1 MSSAD
6 QPRLTRASSRGATP
20 AASPRKQAATPR
32 KAARQLS
39 ATPGPSGGTP
49 GTRGT
54 PFGSAVR
61 SRIPATRSRIGA
73 AARAASQSEPN
84 SPRGASSGSL
94 LGEDGPALLD
104 ELLPPGLPGEGESFW
119 AAVGAGGSGAPTPS
133 SSDNIRVYVRVR
145 PPSSREA
152 AAGVPPCL
160 DVLGGQTVV
169 LSEAGRLDPFTATF
183 DRVFGP
189 EAGQEEVYAAVGAQ
203 MVENCLAGFNSS
215 IFVYGQTGAGKTHTI
230 TGDVTRGEDGALA
243 EQCGLTLRVFRQLFD
258 RITDEEQGGVRYTV
272 KCSYCE
278 VYNEELSD
286 LLAAPGARAAGGL
299 AIREGDAHRGVCVEG
314 LTEHVAVNADDVMG
328 LVQRGSA
335 NRHTAATRMNE
346 RSSRSHSVFTAV
358 VEAAEAQA
366 DSGVTQVRFAK
377 LNLIDL
383 AGSERVGKS
392 GATGEQLTEA
402 KSINKSLTTLGRVVT
417 ALTERQQHVPYR
429 DSRLTFLLKE
439 SLGGNSKTSLVACVS
454 PCEDSAQES
463 HSTLV
468 FAQGAKRIR
477 NKAVVNQDTVGD
489 LRALQLENARLQREL
504 AKKEGTVTAELRTAL
519 AAAQA
524 QAAAAE
530 ERASATDGRVAAAEE
545 RHQQLEAALNESHSS
560 LQQRNAELGLVK
572 KELEE
577 VKATCALLQKDREQL
592 IDHNAALAERV
603 DSLGGSLERADSAAQ
618 RWEADAQAAQQR
630 CEAAA
635 GGQRAAEE
643 QSRSL
648 QREVERL
655 GADLARL
662 GAELEASREELE
674 ESERAKKALRREVE
688 QVLAD
693 LRRQQREA
701 ADSAELA
708 ASREARLR
716 GELAEVNETLSARS
730 QRLHDLEST
739 LAAETVATAKYRKMV
754 GEIGKLI
761 DWAQSTSPLPPV
773 LGGRASPAG
782 YSSLLGGRLS
792 FGGGGGLVSP
802 LAEASNQLRA
812 SLGSLPSSAGP
823 RPKATPGTAPPSLS
837 PSKRLQVASPAGRTP
852 VASPTKFR

>member
-1 MSSAD
+1 MSATE

-20 AASPRKQAATPR
+20 AASPRKQSATPR

-49 GTRGT
+49 GARGT
-54 PFGSAVR
+54 PFGSAIR

-73 AARAASQSEPN
+73 GARAACQSEPS

-94 LGEDGPALLD
+94 LGEDGPVLLD
-104 ELLPPGLPGEGESFW
+104 ELLPPGLPGEGDGFW
-119 AAVGAGGSGAPTPS
+119 AAVGAGGGGASGAPTPS

-145 PPSSREA
+145 PPSSREEA
-152 AAGVPPCL
+152 NGAQPCL

-169 LSEAGRLDPFTATF
+169 LSDASRPDPFTATF

-189 EAGQEEVYAAVGAQ
+189 EAGQEELFAAVGAQ
-203 MVENCLAGFNSS
+203 MVENCMAGFNSS

-230 TGDVTRGEDGALA
+230 TGDVARGEDGALA

-258 RITDEEQGGVRYTV
+258 RITDEERDGVRYTV

-286 LLAAPGARAAGGL
+286 LLAAPGTRAAGGL

-314 LTEHVAVNADDVMG
+314 LTEHVAVNADDVMA

-358 VEAAEAQA
+358 VEAAEAQP

-463 HSTLV
+463 HSTL
-468 FAQGAKRIR
+468 
-477 NKAVVNQDTVGD
+477 AVVNQDTVGD

-504 AKKEGTVTAELRTAL
+504 AKKEGTVTAELRAAL
-519 AAAQA
+519 SAAQA

-530 ERASATDGRVAAAEE
+530 ERASTSEGRVAAAEE

-560 LQQRNAELGLVK
+560 LQQRNAELALVK

-603 DSLGGSLERADSAAQ
+603 DSLGGGLERAESAAQ
-618 RWEADAQAAQQR
+618 RWEADAAAAQQR
-630 CEAAA
+630 CDTAAA
-635 GGQRAAEE
+635 GQRAAEE
-643 QSRSL
+643 GSRSL

-662 GAELEASREELE
+662 GTELQASREELE
-674 ESERAKKALRREVE
+674 ESERSKKALRREVE

-716 GELAEVNETLSARS
+716 GELAEVNEALSARS
-730 QRLHDLEST
+730 QRLHELEAT
-739 LAAETVATAKYRKMV
+739 LATETVATAKYRKMV

-773 LGGRASPAG
+773 LGGRTSPAG
-782 YSSLLGGRLS
+782 YHSSLFGGRLS
-792 FGGGGGLVSP
+792 FGVGGGSGLVSP

-812 SLGSLPSSAGP
+812 SLGSLPPSAGP
-823 RPKATPGTAPPSLS
+823 RPKATPGTVPPSLS

-852 VASPTKFR
+852 VASPSKFR